1 VVCPALLALKIE
13 VDALIAAPA
22 LISLKLYFLS
32 KLKLMQRLNGYVNE
46 LKLSK

>member
-32 KLKLMQRLNGYVNE
+32 KLMQRLNGYVNE